1 MAMDNIVLTG
11 GARMLQQARTVG
23 DIADARVARACVALR
38 AYHATFWC
46 VCVCQWESVCECVCV
61 REREE
66 IERAKEK
73 VYCIGNTARDTHKSN
88 NN

>member
-23 DIADARVARACVALR
+23 DIADARVARASVALR

-46 VCVCQWESVCECVCV
+46 VCVCQ
-61 REREE
+61 
-66 IERAKEK
+66 
-73 VYCIGNTARDTHKSN
+73 
-88 NN
+88 